1 MNFELMKNRRKELGM
16 TQQDLADECGLSKT
30 TIFNYESGRFEP
42 TKDNIK
48 KLSVALGIS
57 EIDLILSEPFDY
69 IETILNGEIDFNDI
83 EIELENSLFEKIV
96 DFLYLDEQIKL
107 LEKKEIK
114 FIVDKLLKIIKI
126 ILNFDTIIYSE
137 ITNNVIF
144 HRENSSKNK
153 PCIKRCSFELFI
165 STFKNI
171 LSIIDNQIF
180 TEYKNDTENN
190 YYKILKAENDFLDSL
205 NNLYDAKLNLNDEL
219 KRSLEIF
226 KACNNND
233 ELIIT
238 DEKMKTLDNK
248 FKEIKEIMDKKY
260 PNNYKPIDE
269 SLKKEVEKEYSK
281 IKLKYLEQK
290 YKEGGSN
297 E

>member
-1 MNFELMKNRRKELGM
+1 MNFELMKNKRKELGM
-16 TQQDLADECGLSKT
+16 TQQDLADKCGLSKT

-48 KLSVALGIS
+48 KLSAALGIS

-69 IETILNGEIDFNDI
+69 IETLLNGEIDFNDI
-83 EIELENSLFEKIV
+83 EMELENSLFEKIV

-114 FIVDKLLKIIKI
+114 LIVDKLLKVVKI
-126 ILNFDTIIYSE
+126 ILDFDTIIYSE

-144 HRENSSKNK
+144 HRENASKNK
-153 PCIKRCSFELFI
+153 PCIKHCSFDLFI
-165 STFKNI
+165 STFKNVF
-171 LSIIDNQIF
+171 SIIDNQIF
-180 TEYKNDTENN
+180 TENKNHTENN
-190 YYKILKAENDFLDSL
+190 YFKILKAENDFLNSL
-205 NNLYDAKLNLNDEL
+205 NNLYDAKLNINDEL

-260 PNNYKPIDE
+260 SNNYKPIDE

-290 YKEGGSN
+290 YKEGGSD

>member
-16 TQQDLADECGLSKT
+16 TQQDLADKCGLSKT

-114 FIVDKLLKIIKI
+114 FIPK
-126 ILNFDTIIYSE
+126 T
-137 ITNNVIF
+137 TN
-144 HRENSSKNK
+144 
-153 PCIKRCSFELFI
+153 
-165 STFKNI
+165 
-171 LSIIDNQIF
+171 
-180 TEYKNDTENN
+180 
-190 YYKILKAENDFLDSL
+190 
-205 NNLYDAKLNLNDEL
+205 
-219 KRSLEIF
+219 
-226 KACNNND
+226 
-233 ELIIT
+233 
-238 DEKMKTLDNK
+238 
-248 FKEIKEIMDKKY
+248 
-260 PNNYKPIDE
+260 
-269 SLKKEVEKEYSK
+269 
-281 IKLKYLEQK
+281 
-290 YKEGGSN
+290 
-297 E
+297 